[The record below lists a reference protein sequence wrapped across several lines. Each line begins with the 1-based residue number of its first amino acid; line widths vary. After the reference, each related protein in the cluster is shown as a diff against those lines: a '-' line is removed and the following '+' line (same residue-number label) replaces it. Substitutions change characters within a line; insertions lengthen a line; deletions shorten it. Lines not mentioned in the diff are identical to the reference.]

1 MLNATN
7 LESDIIRLS
16 EKHYARLSDINA
28 IEKVYAHPNNA
39 DLKVGF
45 PKYKICFGKDA
56 KWDWV
61 LITIEEFEKYLKKYV
76 SE

>member
-1 MLNATN
+1 MFSVDN
-7 LESDIIRLS
+7 LTSDIIRLS

-39 DLKVGF
+39 DLKAGF
-45 PKYKICFGKDA
+45 PKYKVCFGNGA

-61 LITIEEFEKYLKKYV
+61 LITIEEFDKYLKKYV